1 MYKQLFLKLIP
12 KEKSGSAN
20 RAVVPA
26 EDLGIQFWDQ
36 IYYSRN
42 KILMQHFFSSVF
54 RHRLSCRS
62 KIVCGS

>member
-12 KEKSGSAN
+12 KEKSGSAD

-26 EDLGIQFWDQ
+26 EDLGIQFWDH

-42 KILMQHFFSSVF
+42 QMIMQHFFLPSSVTDYLVVV
-54 RHRLSCRS
+54 R
-62 KIVCGS
+62 